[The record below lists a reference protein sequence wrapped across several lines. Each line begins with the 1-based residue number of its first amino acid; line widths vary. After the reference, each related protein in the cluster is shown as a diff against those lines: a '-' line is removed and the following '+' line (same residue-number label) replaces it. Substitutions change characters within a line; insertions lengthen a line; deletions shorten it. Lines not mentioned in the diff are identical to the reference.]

1 MSKYLVVERQK
12 VRNNIAQIKKRAGS
26 AEIYGVLKGNAYGF
40 GLLEMAYLLREEGVS
55 SFAVTEVRDLVI
67 LRNAGFVDEEI
78 LMLRSTALEEELS
91 KLIEYHA
98 VCTVGSYEAAV
109 ALNGM
114 ADAASVKVETHV
126 KLDTGMGRYGFL
138 PDETDKII
146 SIYKYMPA
154 LHMTGMYTHFN
165 KAFSSKKA
173 VEEQLGQLMNVAN
186 AVRAAGF
193 NPGKLHAANSSALL
207 KYPHTALDAVR
218 VGSAFTGRVA
228 VRGNYGLQKTGTA
241 QCPIVEIRWLP
252 KNHTVGYGGD
262 YRCKHMVRAATVP
275 IGYADGF
282 CADKQRD
289 MFHFKNAVLQS
300 LSAFKAWVVGR
311 KVTALVNGKAVP
323 VIGHVGMQHCVLDV
337 TNVDCQVGDIATFEV
352 NPIIA
357 GAILPK
363 RYE

>member
-12 VRNNIAQIKKRAGS
+12 VRNNIAQIRKKAGT
-26 AEIYGVLKGNAYGF
+26 AEVYGVLKGNAYGF
-40 GLLEMAYLLREEGVS
+40 GLLEMAHLLREEGVS

-67 LRNAGFVDEEI
+67 LRNAGFIDEEI
-78 LMLRSTALEEELS
+78 LMLRSTALEEELT

-109 ALNGM
+109 ALNGL
-114 ADAASVKVETHV
+114 ADAASIKVEAHI

-138 PDETDKII
+138 PEETDKII
-146 SIYKYMPA
+146 SIFKYMSA
-154 LHMTGMYTHFN
+154 LQITGLYTHFN

-173 VEEQLGQLMNVAN
+173 VEEQLDQLNKVAD
-186 AVRAAGF
+186 AIRSAGYS
-193 NPGKLHAANSSALL
+193 PGKLHAANSSALL
-207 KYPHTALDAVR
+207 KYPQTVLDAVR
-218 VGSAFTGRVA
+218 VGSALTGRVA
-228 VRGNYGLQKTGTA
+228 VRGNFGLQKAGTA
-241 QCPIVEIRWLP
+241 QCPVVEIRWLP

-262 YRCKHMVRAATVP
+262 FKCRQMLRAATVP
-275 IGYADGF
+275 MGYADGF
-282 CADKQRD
+282 CTDKQRD
-289 MFHFKNAVLQS
+289 MFNFKNAVMAT
-300 LSAFKAWVVGR
+300 LSAVKAWGTGR
-311 KVTALVNGKAVP
+311 QVTAQINGKTVP

-337 TNVDCQVGDIATFEV
+337 TDVECQVGDMAVFEV